1 MCARRAVVTV
11 AIFAFALVA
20 IAAIASPDGPSFSY
34 GTMQSSCAPWDGP
47 AIEMRLTTEPAQCK
61 RVTGPYISIAIWRGL
76 PIHEGQV
83 VKLGS
88 GSDAGSAARCA
99 KEGDCKLA
107 ESATIVFDKYQGQSG
122 AAGHYELQF
131 KGGEILKGTFAVKW
145 CEERVF
151 CG

>member
-1 MCARRAVVTV
+1 
-11 AIFAFALVA
+11 
-20 IAAIASPDGPSFSY
+20 
-34 GTMQSSCAPWDGP
+34 
-47 AIEMRLTTEPAQCK
+47 MRLTTEPADCK
-61 RVTGPYISIAIWRGL
+61 RVTEPYVSIAIWRGL

-83 VKLGS
+83 VKIGA

-99 KEGDCKLA
+99 KEGDCRLA
-107 ESATIVFDKYQGQSG
+107 QSATIVFDKYQGRSG

-145 CEERVF
+145 CEERVL

>member
-1 MCARRAVVTV
+1 MCARRAVVSI
-11 AIFAFALVA
+11 ALFFALAA

-34 GTMQSSCAPWDGP
+34 GTMQNSCAPWDGP

-61 RVTGPYISIAIWRGL
+61 QVTEPYIAIDIWRGL

-107 ESATIVFDKYQGQSG
+107 ESATIVFDKYQGHSG
-122 AAGHYELQF
+122 AAGHFELQF